1 MKIPPQAKKVFSGI
15 IFDVY
20 QWEQEL
26 FDGSKATFE
35 MLKRPDTVQV
45 IATHGD
51 KILIGY
57 ERQPTKGPAHTLL
70 GGRVDKGEEPL
81 AAAKRELLEEA
92 GLASDDWELLGSVQ
106 PLNKLDWTVYTFIA
120 RECKKNAAPKLEAGE
135 DIQVREVDFDEFI
148 DIVTGKNFWGQ
159 ELACEVLRMK
169 MEGRLEELRK
179 RVFGNEK

>member
-1 MKIPPQAKKVFSGI
+1 MHIPPQAKKVFSGV

-26 FDGSKATFE
+26 FDGSKDTFE

-51 KILIGY
+51 KIIIGY
-57 ERQPTKGPAHTLL
+57 EKQPTKGPSYTLL

-81 AAAKRELLEEA
+81 IAAKRELMEEA
-92 GLASDDWELLGSVQ
+92 GLASDDWELWNSNQ
-106 PLNKLDWTVYTFIA
+106 PLNKLDWTVYTYIA
-120 RECKKNAAPKLEAGE
+120 RECKKIAEPALEPGE
-135 DIQVREVDFDEFI
+135 DIEIREVTFDQFI
-148 DIVTGKNFWGQ
+148 EIVTGNNFWGR
-159 ELACEVLRMK
+159 ELTCEVLRMK

-179 RVFGNEK
+179 RVFGK